1 MADEKEIIPEIRE
14 RLVKIEIMLEN
25 ITNTNNLKLE
35 TIEEKI
41 KVANN
46 RIKDLEDNNKWL
58 WRAVAGAL
66 ISTVIAFL
74 VNLK

>member
-1 MADEKEIIPEIRE
+1 MADERELIPEIRE
-14 RLVKIEIMLEN
+14 RLVKIETMLEN

-46 RIKDLEDNNKWL
+46 RIKDLEENNKWL

-66 ISTVIAFL
+66 ISAVIAFFI
-74 VNLK
+74 KFK